1 MGGDVVRD
9 GLDTVL
15 GGVYPFRYLPAEFY
29 SEVCRGKG
37 IGRNGRTF
45 PLVGRV
51 GTHTHVDNDTSEGE
65 VDSADYETRD
75 MLESAITRAA
85 SSSPDRPNRRR
96 AHAARVHFIPRVLS
110 PS

>member
-1 MGGDVVRD
+1 MGGDLVRD

-29 SEVCRGKG
+29 SEICRGKG

-75 MLESAITRAA
+75 SGVEGACAKKEAWRWY
-85 SSSPDRPNRRR
+85 D
-96 AHAARVHFIPRVLS
+96 VV
-110 PS
+110 